1 VLEEDVLIIIAGR
14 LWPILND
21 ENLLFSYLEQLIKD
35 SDYALFSAI
44 FKDLVAIPLI
54 RPVLLQAIRSP
65 KRSPELAKAIGML
78 FKP

>member
-1 VLEEDVLIIIAGR
+1 M
-14 LWPILND
+14 
-21 ENLLFSYLEQLIKD
+21 
-35 SDYALFSAI
+35 
-44 FKDLVAIPLI
+44 I